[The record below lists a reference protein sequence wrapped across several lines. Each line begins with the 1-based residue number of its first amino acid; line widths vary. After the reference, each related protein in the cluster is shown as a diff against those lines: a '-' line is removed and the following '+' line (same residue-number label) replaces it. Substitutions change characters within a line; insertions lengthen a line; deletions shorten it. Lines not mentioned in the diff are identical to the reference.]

1 MLFENSKIIGG
12 ERMSG
17 GRFDYFY
24 SKLNELIANIE
35 YDYDLNKKIKLS
47 KEERELK
54 KLLIDLSSLFHD
66 YEWWKSGDDLEEDF
80 IKSFNKF
87 KRKWLK
93 KVK

>member
-1 MLFENSKIIGG
+1 
-12 ERMSG
+12 MSG

-24 SKLNELIANIE
+24 SKLNELIADIE

-47 KEERELK
+47 TEERKLR
-54 KLLIDLSSLFHD
+54 KLLIDLSSLSHD
-66 YEWWKSGDDLEEDF
+66 YEWWKSGDNSEEDF

-93 KVK
+93 EAKDD

>member
-1 MLFENSKIIGG
+1 
-12 ERMSG
+12 MSG

-24 SKLNELIANIE
+24 SKLNELIADIE

-47 KEERELK
+47 TEERELK
-54 KLLIDLSSLFHD
+54 RLLIDLSSLFHD
-66 YEWWKSGDDLEEDF
+66 YEWWRSGDYSDDDF

-93 KVK
+93 EMKE

>member
-1 MLFENSKIIGG
+1 VEGNN
-12 ERMSG
+12 MSG

-24 SKLNELIANIE
+24 SKLNELLADIE

-47 KEERELK
+47 TEERILK
-54 KLLIDLSSLFHD
+54 RLLTDLSSLLHD
-66 YEWWKSGDDLEEDF
+66 YEWWKSGDIDEKDF

-93 KVK
+93 

>member
-1 MLFENSKIIGG
+1 
-12 ERMSG
+12 MSG

-24 SKLNELIANIE
+24 SKLNEFIANIE

-47 KEERELK
+47 TEERKLR
-54 KLLIDLSSLFHD
+54 KLLIDLSSLSHD
-66 YEWWKSGDDLEEDF
+66 YEWWKSGDNSEEDF

-93 KVK
+93 EVK